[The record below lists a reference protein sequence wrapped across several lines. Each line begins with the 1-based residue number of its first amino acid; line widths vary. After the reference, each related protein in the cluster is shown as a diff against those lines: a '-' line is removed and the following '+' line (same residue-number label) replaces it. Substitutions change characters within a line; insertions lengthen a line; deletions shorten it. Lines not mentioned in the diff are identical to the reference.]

1 MITNLTTAILMTTNW
16 SINEWRFL
24 IWLAGGIHIAIIL
37 ANIPLPRKLQVKR
50 NLAGVPIFIRQ
61 VFYVHWLYIVLTVG
75 LFAVLCFA
83 FARDLAGATPMGRFL
98 SAFVAAF
105 WLLRLVLQRFFYD
118 PQLRREI
125 PWMDAAYQLAL
136 VMLIG
141 IFTVAAA
148 HPMH

>member
-1 MITNLTTAILMTTNW
+1 MTTNFI
-16 SINEWRFL
+16 SINHWISF

-50 NLAGVPIFIRQ
+50 NLAGVPMFIRQ
-61 VFYVHWLYIVLTVG
+61 VFYVHWLYIVLIVG
-75 LFAVLCFA
+75 LFAALCFG
-83 FARDLAGATPMGRFL
+83 FAHDLAGASPIGRFL

-105 WLLRLVLQRFFYD
+105 WLLRLLLQHFFYD
-118 PQLRREI
+118 PQLRRQI

-141 IFTVAAA
+141 IFTVAAV